1 MTSAFIFVATNKVR
15 DGKLD
20 AEKARVPGW
29 IRFIHDNE
37 PRTIAFHEYV
47 SADGTEVEYVQ
58 VHPDAASFEHHLR
71 VLADKSDLSYKQT
84 LEGTTNIRMYGEPTP
99 AILEM
104 LNQAAGSG
112 VPITVFPEHLGGFTR
127 SAG

>member
-71 VLADKSDLSYKQT
+71 VLAEKSDLSYKQT
-84 LEGTTNIRMYGEPTP
+84 LEGTTSIRMYGEPTP

-127 SAG
+127 SAE

>member
-71 VLADKSDLSYKQT
+71 VLAEKSDLSYKQT